1 MRNFRIFKAVPIA
14 VIFTGLVIPP
24 ANAQQLKV
32 ISDNG
37 HGIPLGQYNNVLITG
52 VNRDEAKFTKFPI
65 QSELKPGVL
74 GKPVQVMAHRSAKWL
89 ANPLALIGSDARSQ
103 GWLKANAEALARVGA
118 DVFVVDVPDAKTFK
132 AVVQTG
138 QGLRN
143 MTPTHSPRLEAQLI
157 AARAGVIP
165 LFIDTNG
172 LASQSVLIGDE
183 RQKRRLDEF
192 QRQ

>member
-1 MRNFRIFKAVPIA
+1 MRNFLISKAMPIA
-14 VIFTGLVIPP
+14 VILTSLMVSP
-24 ANAQQLKV
+24 AKAQQLNV

-65 QSELKPGVL
+65 QSALKPGVL
-74 GKPVQVMAHRSAKWL
+74 AKPVRVMEQRSAKWL
-89 ANPLALIGSDARSQ
+89 PNPLALMGSDARSQ

-132 AVVQTG
+132 AVVQIG
-138 QGLRN
+138 RGLRN

-157 AARAGVIP
+157 AAKAGVLP

-172 LASQSVLIGDE
+172 LASQLVPAGDQSQE
-183 RQKRRLDEF
+183 KVTR
-192 QRQ
+192 